1 MARAIL
7 GERVS
12 GVKRQP
18 RASTEGKHDE
28 LEAEAEGRR
37 ADANAAAGDRGARG
51 AGVPGGASAHSRRR
65 VARARALASPFL
77 TRDPASQP
85 DPNTKITVPM
95 QFAGKLDDSKF
106 IIIWRVSRSR

>member
-1 MARAIL
+1 M
-7 GERVS
+7 S
-12 GVKRQP
+12 SKRKQ
-18 RASTEGKHDE
+18 K
-28 LEAEAEGRR
+28 
-37 ADANAAAGDRGARG
+37 AAAQMQMQQQATAEPEEPVYQAVRARTHD
-51 AGVPGGASAHSRRR
+51 AASRAR
-65 VARARALASPFL
+65 ARARALASPFL

>member
-1 MARAIL
+1 M
-7 GERVS
+7 S
-12 GVKRQP
+12 SKRKQ
-18 RASTEGKHDE
+18 K
-28 LEAEAEGRR
+28 
-37 ADANAAAGDRGARG
+37 AAAQMQMQQQATAEPEEPVYQAVRARTHD
-51 AGVPGGASAHSRRR
+51 AASR
-65 VARARALASPFL
+65 ARARALASPFL